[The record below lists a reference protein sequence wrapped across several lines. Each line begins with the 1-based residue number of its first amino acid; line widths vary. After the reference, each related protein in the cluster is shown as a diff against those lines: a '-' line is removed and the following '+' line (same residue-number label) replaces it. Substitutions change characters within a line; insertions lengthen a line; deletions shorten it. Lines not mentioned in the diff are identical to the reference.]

1 MLALTLYPWAVG
13 SFLLHPSSVLNLFE
27 GRVQLGMGVEGVSH
41 GRRYCEL
48 APLCR
53 TTFSL
58 SQRMGWEKYNSLA
71 WPVLQSQV
79 LHNLSLQLKPLL
91 ICLHTGPQPGL
102 WASPDLRQE
111 GFKDLA
117 LTPFCYPCS
126 FDLGTHLV
134 LITVHLL
141 FLRLSSGCVFLKTR
155 PSSIWATWL
164 AAQFPGSLAGESYA
178 AFRVMAKTSFLLTFL
193 LPLTVAHAP
202 LLGLLN
208 FTCPS
213 APFGPWC
220 VWGLLG
226 RQT

>member
-1 MLALTLYPWAVG
+1 M
-13 SFLLHPSSVLNLFE
+13 LHPSSVLNLFE
-27 GRVQLGMGVEGVSH
+27 GRGQLGMGVEGVFH

-48 APLCR
+48 APLYR
-53 TTFSL
+53 TSFSL

-155 PSSIWATWL
+155 PSSIWAT
-164 AAQFPGSLAGESYA
+164 
-178 AFRVMAKTSFLLTFL
+178 
-193 LPLTVAHAP
+193 
-202 LLGLLN
+202 
-208 FTCPS
+208 
-213 APFGPWC
+213 
-220 VWGLLG
+220 
-226 RQT
+226 